1 MTTISGLRDVAFEQ
15 LLASRQRKGKILE
28 IVALVAI
35 LLGIAVLLTLLVDV
49 VIDGLPWLHP
59 RLFTEF
65 PSRFPEKSGLRSALQ
80 GSIWLMVFTAV
91 MVIPIG
97 VGAGIYLEE
106 FAPKNRLT
114 EFIEINIANLAG
126 VPSIIYG
133 LLGLGLFVRGL
144 GLGRSLLAG
153 ALTMTLLVLPI
164 IIVTTREAIRAV
176 PRSIRLAA
184 LALGANEWETARD
197 HVLAYSMPAILTGVI
212 LAMSRAIGETAPLI
226 TIGALTYIAFDLRGP
241 LDMFT
246 VLPIQIFNWVSLPQ
260 KDFQSLSAAG
270 IIILLALLLSMNAIA
285 IWLRNRLFIRW

>member
-1 MTTISGLRDVAFEQ
+1 MNAISSLRDITFEQ
-15 LLASRQRKGKILE
+15 ELTLRQRKGKILE
-28 IVALVAI
+28 ILAFFSI
-35 LLGIAVLLTLLVDV
+35 LLGIVVLLTLLVDV
-49 VIDGLPWLHP
+49 FLDGYPWLSP

-65 PSRFPEKSGLRSALQ
+65 PSRFPQKAGLRSALQ
-80 GSIWLMVFTAV
+80 GSIWLMFFTAI
-91 MVIPIG
+91 MAIPIG

-106 FAPKNRLT
+106 FAKKNRLT

-133 LLGLGLFVRGL
+133 LLGLGLFVRSL

-176 PRSIRLAA
+176 PSSIRLAA

-197 HVLAYSMPAILTGVI
+197 HVLAYSLPAILTGVI

-241 LDMFT
+241 LDIFT

-270 IIILLALLLSMNAIA
+270 IIILLALLLSMNAVA

>member
-1 MTTISGLRDVAFEQ
+1 MSAISSLRDVTFEQ
-15 LLASRQRKGKILE
+15 QLNLRQRKGKILE
-28 IVALVAI
+28 VIAFFSI
-35 LLGIAVLLTLLVDV
+35 LLSIAILLTLLVDV
-49 VIDGLPWLHP
+49 TLDGLPWLHP

-65 PSRFPEKSGLRSALQ
+65 PSRFPEKAGLRSALQ
-80 GSIWLMVFTAV
+80 GSIWLMVFTVLMA
-91 MVIPIG
+91 IPVG

-106 FAPKNRLT
+106 FAPKNWLT

-153 ALTMTLLVLPI
+153 ALTMALLILPI

-226 TIGALTYIAFDLRGP
+226 TIGALTYIGFDLRGP
-241 LDMFT
+241 LDIFT

-260 KDFQSLSAAG
+260 KAFHDLSAAA
-270 IIILLALLLSMNAIA
+270 IIILLALLLSMNATA

>member
-1 MTTISGLRDVAFEQ
+1 MSAISSLRDITFEQ
-15 LLASRQRKGKILE
+15 QLTLRQRRGKVLE
-28 IVALVAI
+28 VIALFSI

-49 VIDGLPWLHP
+49 TLDGLPWLRP
-59 RLFTEF
+59 QLFTEF

-80 GSIWLMVFTAV
+80 GSIWLMVFTAL

-153 ALTMTLLVLPI
+153 ALTITLLVLPI

-197 HVLAYSMPAILTGVI
+197 HVLAYSTPAILTGVI

-241 LDMFT
+241 LDIFT

>member
-1 MTTISGLRDVAFEQ
+1 MSAITSLRDITFEQ
-15 LLASRQRKGKILE
+15 ELAFRQRKGKILE
-28 IVALVAI
+28 ILALFSI
-35 LLGIAVLLTLLVDV
+35 LLGIVVLLTLLVDV
-49 VIDGLPWLHP
+49 FLDGYPWLSP

-65 PSRFPEKSGLRSALQ
+65 PSRFPQKSGLRSALQ
-80 GSIWLMVFTAV
+80 GSIWLMFFTAI
-91 MVIPIG
+91 MAIPIG

-106 FAPKNRLT
+106 FAKKNRLT

-176 PRSIRLAA
+176 PTSIRLAA

-241 LDMFT
+241 LDIFT

-260 KDFQSLSAAG
+260 KDFHDLSAAG

>member
-1 MTTISGLRDVAFEQ
+1 MSAITSLRDITFEQ
-15 LLASRQRKGKILE
+15 ELAFRQRKGKILE
-28 IVALVAI
+28 ILALFSI
-35 LLGIAVLLTLLVDV
+35 LLGIVVLLTLLVDV
-49 VIDGLPWLHP
+49 FLDGYPWLSP

-65 PSRFPEKSGLRSALQ
+65 PSRFPQKAGLRSALQ
-80 GSIWLMVFTAV
+80 GSIWLMFFTAI
-91 MVIPIG
+91 MAIPIG

-106 FAPKNRLT
+106 FAKKNRLT

-133 LLGLGLFVRGL
+133 LLGLGLFVRSL

-176 PRSIRLAA
+176 PSSIRLAA

-197 HVLAYSMPAILTGVI
+197 HVLAYSLPAILTGVI

-241 LDMFT
+241 LDIFT

-270 IIILLALLLSMNAIA
+270 IIILLALLLSMNAVA